1 MFDEIV
7 LALVNEEN
15 VMKAL
20 DYALENNVH
29 SMKISSFLGC
39 VERMKE
45 KGQTQKADLI
55 LKRVT
60 EIKKVILSLY

>member
-20 DYALENNVH
+20 DFALENNVH
-29 SMKISSFLGC
+29 SMKISSFLSC

-45 KGQTQKADLI
+45 KG
-55 LKRVT
+55 
-60 EIKKVILSLY
+60 